1 MRAHLLTILLVI
13 ALVTAYAPAASSQI
27 AVSGCRGDMAPA
39 FEPVSDGPLRLRRIT
54 CSYSPSSL
62 FPRTPTA
69 VSPDGNAIAR
79 FVELSGLYAV
89 ALGGHVD
96 LPVYPASPRST
107 NFARMERTGRSAF
120 QWDVGSQA
128 IWTATQDRV
137 VPNGWAAGPV
147 RPVLAHISGTVELLP
162 EPRRPAGPLDALLW
176 IDGRG
181 LALAQFGTR
190 GSYYRPEHADPAPT
204 FAYLDAQEG
213 RVLDSLP
220 LAEIVEPDGVLVSPA
235 ARVQDAS
242 AVVMAD
248 GRPRSF
254 IVMEDWVVWTLGEE
268 PRRLPNPY
276 PPHTRHVLSPDGER
290 VVVTPPFPSES
301 YCPRVPP
308 CHVGPAMSGVV
319 AALHDVRTGNLLWTL
334 EGRSEWGNIPLPA
347 FSPDGGHV
355 LIGMPV
361 LAGESY
367 VAVVEVRGGRVVQ
380 RLNTF
385 EGTNYAIGFAADGEQ
400 AWVSANGVVALY
412 DVEPVR

>member
-1 MRAHLLTILLVI
+1 MRAHLLTILLAI
-13 ALVTAYAPAASSQI
+13 SLTAYAPAASPRI
-27 AVSGCRGDMAPA
+27 AASGCRGDMGPR
-39 FEPVSDGPLRLRRIT
+39 FEPVSDGPLRLRRIA
-54 CSYSPSSL
+54 CSYWPSSL

-96 LPVYPASPRST
+96 LPVYSASPRST
-107 NFARMERTGRSAF
+107 NFAIMERTGRSAF

-137 VPNGWAAGPV
+137 VPNGWATGPM
-147 RPVLAHISGTVELLP
+147 RPVLAHISGAVELLP
-162 EPRRPAGPLDALLW
+162 EPSHPAEPLDALLW

-220 LAEIVEPDGVLVSPA
+220 FAEIVEPDGVQVSPII
-235 ARVQDAS
+235 RVRDAS

-276 PPHTRHVLSPDGER
+276 PPHTKHVLSPDGQR

-308 CHVGPAMSGVV
+308 CHIGPVMSGVV
-319 AALHDVRTGNLLWTL
+319 AALHDVQTGNLLWTL
-334 EGRSEWGNIPLPA
+334 EGRSEWGRNIPPPA

-355 LIGMPV
+355 LVGMPV

-385 EGTNYAIGFAADGEQ
+385 EGTNYAIGFTADGEQ

-412 DVEPVR
+412 DVGPVR